1 MKKYLLV
8 FLISI
13 FSLTTTVNANSNENF
28 IVTKVGKK
36 IITNLDVKNK
46 LLSTLIIAGEDIN
59 QKNIDGLKKET
70 LKSLISLRLKEIE
83 LSEFNYKIPQQQINS
98 FLAQIS
104 KNNIQELQNNFI
116 NYNVDFEV
124 FLTNVKTEIKWR
136 QFIYKNYADKIEI
149 DDEAVDNE
157 VNKILNSQSIKN
169 KELNLSEIVISQNDN
184 NNNDEIIAKIFD
196 EIKTNGFEKTAV
208 KFSITNSSKES
219 GNLGWINEKALSE
232 EIFNI
237 LKNMDIN
244 QISKPIFQANSIL
257 FLKINGKRELNKD
270 LDKLKLKKNIIQ
282 QKQNEMF
289 NLYSQS
295 HLSKLK
301 NKHLIE
307 YK

>member
-116 NYNVDFEV
+116 NYNVDFEI
-124 FLTNVKTEIKWR
+124 FITNIETEIKWR

-169 KELNLSEIVISQNDN
+169 KELNLSEIVISQND

>member
-1 MKKYLLV
+1 MINEKIFTG

-124 FLTNVKTEIKWR
+124 FITNIETEIKWR

-169 KELNLSEIVISQNDN
+169 KELNLSEIVISQND

-270 LDKLKLKKNIIQ
+270 LDKLKLKKIL
-282 QKQNEMF
+282 F
-289 NLYSQS
+289 S
-295 HLSKLK
+295 K
-301 NKHLIE
+301 NKMKCLI
-307 YK
+307 YIHKVIYQN